1 MKIYLDNAATSY
13 PKPPCVIKSMEDY
26 FYNIGVNSGRGGYEN
41 SIKGSRLL
49 YNARE
54 NICSMFNF
62 DKPSNVIFTQNV
74 TASLNIILKSVI
86 QRNWSVIT
94 TSMEH
99 NSVLRP
105 LKSLE
110 ISKNIKLHILYC
122 EKSGNLSIEKLTS
135 SINKDT
141 KLLVMSISSNV
152 IGTIQYIEEIGQ
164 ICKDNNI
171 LFVLDTAQGAG
182 FLDIDFKKMNLS
194 ALAFTGHKGLLG
206 PQGTGGF
213 IISDE
218 LNDLSSTYMEGGT
231 GSFSES
237 ITHPLI
243 LPDKFEAGT
252 LNTLG
257 IAGLNAAVNFIKDE
271 GINSIRE
278 KEEYLSTIFLHDL
291 LNIDNLIVY
300 GPKNVESITPV
311 FSVNCNK
318 IDPSELCFILDSEYG
333 IMTRCGL
340 HCAPLAHK
348 TIGSF
353 PSGTVRFS
361 IGYFNDIND
370 IKAAAAALNNI
381 IKGCD

>member
-13 PKPPCVIKSMEDY
+13 PKPTCVIKAMEDY
-26 FYNIGVNSGRGGYEN
+26 FYNIGVNTGRGGYEN

-49 YNARE
+49 YDSRE
-54 NICSMFNF
+54 NVCSLFNF

-86 QRNWSVIT
+86 KDSWSVIT

-105 LKSLE
+105 LKALE
-110 ISKNIKLHILYC
+110 NSRNIKLNVLYC
-122 EKSGNLSIEKLTS
+122 EENGKLSIEKLKNF
-135 SINKDT
+135 INKDT
-141 KLLVMSISSNV
+141 KLLVISISSNV
-152 IGTIQYIEEIGQ
+152 VGTIQQVEEIGQ

-171 LFVLDTAQGAG
+171 LFILDAAQGAG
-182 FLDIDFKKMNLS
+182 YLDIDFKRMNLS

-218 LNDLSSTYMEGGT
+218 LNDLASTYMEGGT

-237 ITHPLI
+237 ISHPLI

-257 IAGLNAAVNFIKDE
+257 IAGLNAAINFIKSV
-271 GINSIRE
+271 GIRNIRE
-278 KEEYLSTIFLHDL
+278 KEEYLSEIFLQDL
-291 LNIDNLIVY
+291 LNIDELIVY
-300 GPKNVESITPV
+300 GPKNAESITPV
-311 FSVNCNK
+311 FSVGCNK
-318 IDPSELCFILDSEYG
+318 IDPSELCFILDSEYK

-370 IKAAAAALNNI
+370 IKSAVTALNNI